1 MSSEEQTLDQNML
14 RNKICKYSII
24 FGNTINDN
32 LSVLDERDKNLLLQT
47 RNKLLGIQS
56 YKIVEKINYFSILRF
71 KIRANFYRKL
81 IKKSKDDLLNKMS
94 LLQNKIIENKEDINE
109 LNIFSE
115 SLLKYLL
122 NTINYIY
129 KNNLIIK
136 YSNSRDIINQ
146 FKTTLIMNYIM
157 NYYTYLDPSYLF
169 LTKKYINELN
179 DHEILILKNIFDKNS
194 ALMPSMIDIFNI
206 SKFNVIISSII
217 KIMLNLNYFHKNK
230 ISLFEELVIFIN
242 ELSKQIHK
250 SICAETKYINNI
262 KIKKYTQMKKLSLKI
277 KSDTLPKTY
286 TDSNSDTNTD
296 TDTETETETELS
308 NSDFGVVS
316 DDCLISKELNPRETK
331 RQKIR

>member
-1 MSSEEQTLDQNML
+1 
-14 RNKICKYSII
+14 
-24 FGNTINDN
+24 
-32 LSVLDERDKNLLLQT
+32 
-47 RNKLLGIQS
+47 
-56 YKIVEKINYFSILRF
+56 
-71 KIRANFYRKL
+71 
-81 IKKSKDDLLNKMS
+81 
-94 LLQNKIIENKEDINE
+94 
-109 LNIFSE
+109 
-115 SLLKYLL
+115 
-122 NTINYIY
+122 
-129 KNNLIIK
+129 
-136 YSNSRDIINQ
+136 
-146 FKTTLIMNYIM
+146 
-157 NYYTYLDPSYLF
+157 
-169 LTKKYINELN
+169 
-179 DHEILILKNIFDKNS
+179 
-194 ALMPSMIDIFNI
+194 MIDIFNI